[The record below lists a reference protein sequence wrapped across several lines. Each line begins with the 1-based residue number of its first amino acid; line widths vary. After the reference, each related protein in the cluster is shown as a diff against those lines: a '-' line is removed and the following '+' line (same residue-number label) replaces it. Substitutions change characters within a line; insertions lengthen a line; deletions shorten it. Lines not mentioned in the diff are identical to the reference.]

1 MHRIKLV
8 SRGINSRRFRKL
20 NSVADLVGQTVAVSE
35 DDANVVESEVEAVK
49 VNNDDSVDVT
59 LATGDDMN
67 LTEDEANELIET
79 GSVESDSA
87 EVETNC
93 GPKRRGRNGDD
104 VDETEV
110 TEDEPTE
117 FEVTRD
123 VVDEDGEV
131 QSIVTSKVDAI
142 DEDDAIEKIQVVD
155 SRRGRNSR
163 NYRIRTKNSESPDKV
178 DHEFVK
184 LIDSWIDEVKKSGKV
199 FTSLKDLYEKLIKQ
213 FEESGKKL
221 SYNQSDVLR
230 EKLESAGFKIEEGS
244 GRYGSSYV
252 RYGNCDVKEFK
263 IQRNCGKTR
272 KIASVT
278 APSVEEAIEAVKAKD
293 VADNIQAEGYA
304 ELVEELPKNETVVIN
319 SDIEEPIE
327 DDTDPKEEDPKPE
340 EPKEED
346 PKPENEESERES
358 NSFKG
363 VADYVRRAYGINI

>member
-8 SRGINSRRFRKL
+8 SRGINSRRLRKL

-163 NYRIRTKNSESPDKV
+163 NYRIRTKNSEIAKPVPDEKEV
-178 DHEFVK
+178 AK
-184 LIDSWIDEVKKSGKV
+184 RDEILAKPQANWS
-199 FTSLKDLYEKLIKQ
+199 DDEKNYMKETWGI
-213 FEESGKKL
+213 
-221 SYNQSDVLR
+221 
-230 EKLESAGFKIEEGS
+230 
-244 GRYGSSYV
+244 
-252 RYGNCDVKEFK
+252 NCDVKEFK

-304 ELVEELPKNETVVIN
+304 ELIEELPKNETVVIN
-319 SDIEEPIE
+319 SDVEEPIV
-327 DDTDPKEEDPKPE
+327 DDTTETKVEDPKPE
-340 EPKEED
+340 DKPENKDPEEAKAED